1 MAVADP
7 PRLTPTQRTPAVSDP
22 FVHLRVASA
31 YSMRYGASPPEI
43 LAERAAEYDMDLLGL
58 TDRDG
63 LYGAVRFVQAC
74 RRFRIGPIVGVDLAV
89 APSTPGG
96 GARRDRVEPRVCVL
110 AQDRQGWAQLC
121 RLISASHL
129 GGERGHPTTTLESI
143 AEAAAHGHL
152 RVLLGADSDLGVAV
166 ASGRLDRAEAAIR
179 RWSAL
184 VDPGRLVVAVTHQ
197 RRGGS
202 GAGSL
207 THAARMLILADRQ
220 AVTAVLTNAVRMAD
234 RRLAPTLDVLDASR
248 RLVALDRRHV
258 DQGNAEAY
266 LKSGKEMQL
275 LADEVAQRSG
285 RGERGGRRLL
295 AATRAVAL
303 SCVLD
308 PEADLG
314 LGTPHLPELVVAGA
328 QGRMLGQHTTEGRA
342 AAMAVLR
349 ERCELGA
356 RHRYGELERGAAARR
371 RADRLA
377 EELAVVDHL
386 GFASYFLTVAD
397 IVELIAARG
406 IRCAARGSGAGSL
419 INYVL
424 GISHVEPLELGLLM
438 ERFLSV
444 HRRTLPDI
452 DLDVESERRT
462 EVYEMILARFGG
474 RRVAC
479 VAMLDTYRVRHA
491 VRDVGAALSLP
502 PSEIDAIAKAFPHLR
517 ARDARRALRDLPELR
532 SMGLAER
539 RLDLLFDLVES
550 LDGLPRHIA
559 LHPCGVLLSDLTLL
573 DRTPVEASFAGFP
586 MSQFDKDDVEELGLL
601 KLDVLGIRM
610 QSAMAHTLAEIRRT
624 EDAVIDLDTLP
635 LRDEPTFELI
645 QRAQTLGCFQI
656 ESPGQREL
664 VGKFAPETFNDLVID
679 ISLFRPG
686 PVQSDMIVPF
696 LEARHGWA
704 VRQSLP
710 PRLAPLVA
718 ETSGVVVFHEQVI
731 RIIAALTGR
740 RADEAEELRRAL
752 GDRERA
758 DEVAGWIRVRAD
770 QEGFEPA
777 EIEQSMVVLRAFA
790 SFGFCK
796 AHAAAF
802 ALTTFHSAWLKA
814 HYPAHFLAG
823 VLTHDPGMYPKRL
836 ILDEARRFGVGVL
849 RLDVNA
855 SQGAYTV
862 EPQTGARE
870 GSGYGIRLSLADVR
884 GINQT
889 EIDRIVTGQP
899 YQSLPDFWSRARVSQ
914 PIIERLV
921 LAGAFDALYDLS
933 PDRSTLSTRGRP
945 TTRDLLLAVAD
956 LGRAD
961 RVDRRVAARGRS
973 RVLKRSSEET
983 DPRDQARAQAARPQ
997 QPKAPE
1003 IQLPL
1008 DIGLT
1013 GGLDGDG
1020 ELVATG
1026 LPELSVTERVRSELD
1041 ILGLDAT
1048 EHIVGDY
1055 LPLLRALGVTF
1066 SAELLRRRSRSE
1078 LLVAGV
1084 KVATQTP
1091 PVRSGRRVIFLTL
1104 DDSTGP
1110 VDATFFD
1117 NVQGPYAGTVFDC
1130 WLLLVRG
1137 VLRRTGP
1144 RGVSLRAT
1152 GAWDLAGLLDRWR
1165 SALDETGRLE
1175 DALAA
1180 VRAAIVDPPATDTA
1194 LAPTRVLVHPS
1205 GFRQSPYA
1213 DVRPPDPVGKLWHT
1227 SPGSPGR

>member
-1 MAVADP
+1 M
-7 PRLTPTQRTPAVSDP
+7 SDP

-31 YSMRYGASPPEI
+31 YSLRYGASPPEI
-43 LAERAAEYDMDLLGL
+43 LAERAAEYEMDLLGL

-74 RRFRIGPIVGVDLAV
+74 RRFRIGPIVGVDLAL
-89 APSTPGG
+89 ATPGAPGRSRSTGLRTPVRG
-96 GARRDRVEPRVCVL
+96 GARRESGGPRVCVL
-110 AQDRQGWAQLC
+110 AQDGQGWALLC

-129 GGERGHPTTTLESI
+129 GGDRGHPAATPESI

-152 RVLLGADSDLGVAV
+152 RVLLGADSDLGAAV
-166 ASGRLDRAEAAIR
+166 ASGRLDRAEVAIR
-179 RWSAL
+179 RWTTL
-184 VDPGRLVVAVTHQ
+184 VDPGRLVVAITHQ
-197 RRGGS
+197 RRGGV

-207 THAARMLILADRQ
+207 TQAARMLALADRCG
-220 AVTAVLTNAVRMAD
+220 VPAVLSNAVRMAD
-234 RRLAPTLDVLDASR
+234 RWLAPTVDVLDASR

-285 RGERGGRRLL
+285 RGERGGRRLI

-314 LGTPHLPELVVAGA
+314 LGFPHLPELMVSGG
-328 QGRMLGQHTTEGRA
+328 QGRMLGQHTAEGRA
-342 AAMAVLR
+342 ASMAVLR
-349 ERCELGA
+349 ERCELGVQ
-356 RHRYGELERGAAARR
+356 RRYGDLERGAAARR
-371 RADRLA
+371 RAERLG
-377 EELAVVDHL
+377 EELAVVDRL

-397 IVELIAARG
+397 IVDLIAARG

-462 EVYEMILARFGG
+462 EVYETILARFGG

-479 VAMLDTYRVRHA
+479 VAMLETYRVRHA

-586 MSQFDKDDVEELGLL
+586 MSQFDKDDVEVLGLL

-610 QSAMAHTLAEIRRT
+610 QSAMAHALAEIRRT
-624 EDAVIDLDTLP
+624 EDAVIELETLP

-645 QRAQTLGCFQI
+645 RRAQTLGCFQI

-704 VRQSLP
+704 VRRSLP
-710 PRLAPLVA
+710 PRLAQHVA

-731 RIIAALTGR
+731 RIIATLTGR
-740 RADEAEELRRAL
+740 SADEAEELRRAL

-758 DEVAGWIRVRAD
+758 DEVAGWIRSRAD
-770 QEGFEPA
+770 EQDFEPA
-777 EIEQSMVVLRAFA
+777 EVEQSMAVLRAFA

-802 ALTTFHSAWLKA
+802 ALTTFQSAWLKA

-836 ILDEARRFGVGVL
+836 ILDEARRFGVGV
-849 RLDVNA
+849 RGLDVNA
-855 SQGAYTV
+855 SRAAYAVEREAGAS
-862 EPQTGARE
+862 E
-870 GSGYGIRLSLADVR
+870 GSGYGIRLSLSDVR
-884 GINQT
+884 GISQT
-889 EIDRIVTGQP
+889 EIARIVAGQP

-914 PIIERLV
+914 PIAERLI
-921 LAGAFDALYDLS
+921 LAGAFDAIYDLS
-933 PDRSTLSTRGRP
+933 PDRSTLSSRGRL

-961 RVDRRVAARGRS
+961 RVERRVAARGRAGGP
-973 RVLKRSSEET
+973 KRNSEQV
-983 DPRDQARAQAARPQ
+983 DPRDQARAQAATPQ

-1013 GGLDGDG
+1013 GDG

-1041 ILGLDAT
+1041 ILGLDAS

-1117 NVQGPYAGTVFDC
+1117 SVQGPYAGTVFDC

-1137 VLRRTGP
+1137 ILRRTGP

-1165 SALDETGRLE
+1165 TALDATGRPE

-1180 VRAAIVDPPATDTA
+1180 VRAAIVDPPSTDTGPG
-1194 LAPTRVLVHPS
+1194 PTRVLVHPS

-1227 SPGSPGR
+1227 SPGSSGR

>member
-1 MAVADP
+1 
-7 PRLTPTQRTPAVSDP
+7 
-22 FVHLRVASA
+22 
-31 YSMRYGASPPEI
+31 
-43 LAERAAEYDMDLLGL
+43 
-58 TDRDG
+58 
-63 LYGAVRFVQAC
+63 
-74 RRFRIGPIVGVDLAV
+74 
-89 APSTPGG
+89 
-96 GARRDRVEPRVCVL
+96 
-110 AQDRQGWAQLC
+110 
-121 RLISASHL
+121 
-129 GGERGHPTTTLESI
+129 
-143 AEAAAHGHL
+143 
-152 RVLLGADSDLGVAV
+152 
-166 ASGRLDRAEAAIR
+166 
-179 RWSAL
+179 
-184 VDPGRLVVAVTHQ
+184 
-197 RRGGS
+197 
-202 GAGSL
+202 
-207 THAARMLILADRQ
+207 
-220 AVTAVLTNAVRMAD
+220 MAD
-234 RRLAPTLDVLDASR
+234 RWLAPTVDVLDASR

-258 DQGNAEAY
+258 DQSNAEAY
-266 LKSGKEMQL
+266 LKSGKEMSL
-275 LADEVAQRSG
+275 LAEEVAHRAG

-308 PEADLG
+308 PEVDLG
-314 LGTPHLPELVVAGA
+314 LGRPHLPELEVAGRG
-328 QGRMLGQHTTEGRA
+328 GRRLSQATATGRA
-342 AAMAVLR
+342 AAMGVLR
-349 ERCELGA
+349 ERCTAGL
-356 RHRYGELERGAAARR
+356 ARR
-371 RADRLA
+371 YAGTGPDRARDDRLTD
-377 EELAVVDHL
+377 ELAVVERL

-397 IVELIAARG
+397 VVDLIGARG

-424 GISHVEPLELGLLM
+424 GISGVEPLELGLLM

-462 EVYEMILARFGG
+462 EIYEMILERFGG

-479 VAMLDTYRVRHA
+479 VAMLDTYRIRHA

-502 PSEIDAIAKAFPHLR
+502 PSEIAAIATAFPHLR
-517 ARDARRALRDLPELR
+517 ARDARAALRDLPELR

-539 RLDLLFDLVES
+539 RLDLLFELVES
-550 LDGLPRHIA
+550 LDGLPRHLA

-586 MSQFDKDDVEELGLL
+586 VSQFDKDDVAELGLL

-610 QSAMAHTLAEIRRT
+610 QSAMAHAVHEIRRT
-624 EDAVIDLDTLP
+624 DDTMIELNALP
-635 LRDEPTFELI
+635 LRDGATFDLI

-696 LEARHGWA
+696 LEARHGWS
-704 VRQSLP
+704 VRESLHP
-710 PRLAPLVA
+710 DLSHHLH

-731 RIIAALTGR
+731 KIISSLTGR
-740 RADEAEELRRAL
+740 PLDQAEEMRRAL

-758 DEVAGWIRVRAD
+758 GEVADWIRAQARRQGYPETA
-770 QEGFEPA
+770 
-777 EIEQSMVVLRAFA
+777 IEQSLGVLRAFA

-836 ILDEARRFGVGVL
+836 ILDEARRCGVAVL
-849 RLDVNA
+849 GLDVNHSRA
-855 SQGAYTV
+855 EYVV
-862 EPQTGARE
+862 ERRDE
-870 GSGYGIRLSLADVR
+870 GYGIRVALADVR

-889 EIDRIVTGQP
+889 EIHRVIEGQP
-899 YQSLPDFWSRARVSQ
+899 YQSLPDFWSRARISQ
-914 PIIERLV
+914 PVTERLV
-921 LAGAFDALYDLS
+921 LAGAFDALYGIS
-933 PDRSTLSTRGRP
+933 PDRSSLPKRGRL

-956 LGRAD
+956 LGRGD
-961 RVDRRVAARGRS
+961 RNHRALTLRQAQGKGRRAGALTLRQAQGTG
-973 RVLKRSSEET
+973 L
-983 DPRDQARAQAARPQ
+983 DPHELAKAQAATPRKPPPQ
-997 QPKAPE
+997 E

-1008 DIGLT
+1008 DLNLAGE
-1013 GGLDGDG
+1013 G

-1026 LPELSVTERVRSELD
+1026 LPELSAAERVRSELS
-1041 ILGLDAT
+1041 ILGLDAS
-1048 EHIVGDY
+1048 EHVVGDY

-1078 LLVAGV
+1078 LLVGGV

-1091 PVRSGRRVIFLTL
+1091 PIRSGRRVIFVTL

-1117 NVQGPYAGTVFDC
+1117 DVQGPYAGTVFSA

-1152 GAWDLAGLLDRWR
+1152 GAWDLAELADIWR
-1165 SALDETGRLE
+1165 RTLDETASTAL
-1175 DALAA
+1175 ALAA
-1180 VRAAIVDPPATDTA
+1180 VRRVVDGSPSSISE
-1194 LAPTRVLVHPS
+1194 APTTTGVLVHPS
-1205 GFRQSPYA
+1205 GFRQSPYT
-1213 DVRPPDPVGKLWHT
+1213 DVRPPDPVGKLWHS
-1227 SPGSPGR
+1227 SPGSSGR